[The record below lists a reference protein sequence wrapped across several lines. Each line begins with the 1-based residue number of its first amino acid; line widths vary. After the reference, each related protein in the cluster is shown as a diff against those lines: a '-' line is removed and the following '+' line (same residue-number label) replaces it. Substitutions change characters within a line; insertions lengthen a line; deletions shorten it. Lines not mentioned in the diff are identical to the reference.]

1 MEFSVR
7 RPDVVRAVNQRWL
20 LNFWQ
25 SHRGAHRV
33 PHWQNVV
40 VERLSGQSANL
51 SMMAVSGD
59 GDAARFQIRFN
70 GNVIGR
76 AYGFPDQRGKYLDEI
91 MPAILRSGGLPP
103 FLQAAHDG
111 CPIYTIHD
119 IKDRNSRIVHYERL
133 LLPFAGDG
141 RKVDRVLVSS
151 EFVCLD
157 GAFDGDNIMHLQTA
171 PPVLQLAVKIETGP
185 A

>member
-1 MEFSVR
+1 MEFSVG

-25 SHRGAHRV
+25 SHRGGHRV
-33 PHWQNVV
+33 PQWQSVV

-51 SMMAVSGD
+51 SMVAVSGD

-70 GNVIGR
+70 GTVIGQ
-76 AYGFPDQRGKYLDEI
+76 AYGSSDQRGKYIDEI
-91 MPAILRSGGLPP
+91 MPPILRTECLPP
-103 FLQAAHDG
+103 FTQAAHDG

-119 IKDRNSRIVHYERL
+119 LKDRNHRVVHYERL

-141 RKVDRVLVSS
+141 LKVDRVLVSS

-157 GAFDGDNIMHLQTA
+157 GAFDGKNIMHVQTA

>member
-1 MEFSVR
+1 MEFVVS

-25 SHRGAHRV
+25 SHRGPHRI
-33 PHWQNVV
+33 PQWQSVV
-40 VERLSGQSANL
+40 VEQLSGLSANL
-51 SMMAVSGD
+51 SMVTVSGD
-59 GDAARFQIRFN
+59 GDALRFQIRFN
-70 GNVIGR
+70 GTIVGR
-76 AYGFPDQRGKYLDEI
+76 AYGSSDQRGKYVDEI
-91 MPAILRSGGLPP
+91 MPPVFRPEGLPP
-103 FLQAAHDG
+103 FARAAHDG

-119 IKDRNSRIVHYERL
+119 LTDRNDHIVHYERL

-157 GAFDGDNIMHLQTA
+157 GAFDGHNIIHTQTT
-171 PPVLQLAVKIETGP
+171 PPILRLAAKIE